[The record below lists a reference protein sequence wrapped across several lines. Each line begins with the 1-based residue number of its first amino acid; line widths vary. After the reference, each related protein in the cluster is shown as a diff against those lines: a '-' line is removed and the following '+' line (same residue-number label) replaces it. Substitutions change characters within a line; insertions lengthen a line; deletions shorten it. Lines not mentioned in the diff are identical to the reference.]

1 LSPALEPAT
10 ASPSVG
16 WSLRDK
22 PLSPD
27 EIQRLLI
34 GDQLGSQS
42 IIIERLSNGYAVL
55 RYGNNQVVEAH
66 TITSFYDELLPQF
79 MRSIPDSDPPIKI
92 YLNGFTPDEAQA
104 LALTGSLRQKT
115 QQISFRR
122 DSDFSENMALLK
134 RSYNWDRAIIK
145 EVKIEFSSIGSKS
158 DKGIID
164 IEIPSVVSTNPS
176 LRVRIV
182 TSLKKLS
189 KEVIDQIAAIVQ
201 KVLNRPTTR
210 TRTVNQI
217 AFDIH
222 KELKKEFPDIDLG
235 VQIEVG
241 DMYITQPVGSN
252 YLTRR

>member
-1 LSPALEPAT
+1 
-10 ASPSVG
+10 
-16 WSLRDK
+16 
-22 PLSPD
+22 
-27 EIQRLLI
+27 
-34 GDQLGSQS
+34 
-42 IIIERLSNGYAVL
+42 
-55 RYGNNQVVEAH
+55 
-66 TITSFYDELLPQF
+66 
-79 MRSIPDSDPPIKI
+79 
-92 YLNGFTPDEAQA
+92 
-104 LALTGSLRQKT
+104 
-115 QQISFRR
+115 
-122 DSDFSENMALLK
+122 
-134 RSYNWDRAIIK
+134 
-145 EVKIEFSSIGSKS
+145 
-158 DKGIID
+158 
-164 IEIPSVVSTNPS
+164 
-176 LRVRIV
+176 VRIV